1 MYFPKTLV
9 LQKGVCM
16 KKTYFAAIAVA
27 LAVLLAGCDGFLAPP
42 EAAGE
47 APVIVGYTADGRAIL
62 ELSLGSTESSARALH
77 AMIAEAAA
85 DYYEVIFVENDT
97 GDIYRT
103 SWREGRVAK
112 LRVPVGTDYDN
123 SGDPDTGYAY
133 LVAGRYSDKT
143 LLGVGIIDDVLEGA
157 NPTSG
162 TTITA
167 GATRVNFEITAL
179 ETDINPVAT
188 LPIASTSAPNTGDY
202 NTFKPSTVT
211 IPATFGAEPITIE
224 EKIIPVFMIDDV
236 NATEVTFGVR
246 AGSAPPSGAI
256 KVAGAATG
264 SSSPFAWS
272 EGQATLTKLQTVT
285 VGTGAAG
292 NPAFA
297 TDAVLTLPIGLTLT
311 PNLNGPQADPGL
323 CLVYFEIPVYLYDD
337 DTATV
342 GTAAETWYFRGGLNN
357 RLLDIGHTAMGLG
370 GAALVSVGDAFQ
382 GFGTG
387 LEIGGNF

>member
-1 MYFPKTLV
+1 
-9 LQKGVCM
+9 M

-27 LAVLLAGCDGFLAPP
+27 LAVLFAGCDGFVEPP

-47 APVIVGYTADGRAIL
+47 AVGYTADGRAIL
-62 ELSLGSTESSARALH
+62 ELSLGSTERSARALH

-85 DYYEVIFVENDT
+85 DYYEVIFLENDT

-123 SGDPDTGYAY
+123 TAAAGSGYAY
-133 LVAGRYSDKT
+133 IFAGRYSDKT
-143 LLGVGIIDDVLEGA
+143 LLGVGRIDDVLEGA
-157 NPTSG
+157 NPTGG
-162 TTITA
+162 TAITTN
-167 GATRVNFEITAL
+167 ATRVNFIITAL
-179 ETDINPVAT
+179 ETDINPVVT
-188 LPIASTSAPNTGDY
+188 LPIASSSAPDPDDY
-202 NTFKPSTVT
+202 NTFKPSAVT
-211 IPATFGAEPITIE
+211 IPATFGAEPITID

-236 NATEVTFGVR
+236 NATEVTFDVK
-246 AGSAPPSGAI
+246 AASTPPSGAI
-256 KVAGAATG
+256 KVAGATTG
-264 SSSPFAWS
+264 NSSPYAWS

-297 TDAVLTLPIGLTLT
+297 VDAPLTLPIGLTLT
-311 PNLNGPQADPGL
+311 PNLNGNPQADPGL
-323 CLVYFEIPVYLYDD
+323 CLVYFEIPVYLFDNGA
-337 DTATV
+337 ATV
-342 GTAAETWYFRGGLNN
+342 GTAAETWYFKGGLNN
-357 RLLDIGHTAMGLG
+357 KLLDIGHTAMGLG